1 MKNEKRAILIALVMV
16 LLLTTTLP
24 AAVSA
29 EIHPNTRAAE
39 WCRVGYTMYPVFG
52 VSYQFAVDL
61 AANFELEN
69 DPCPPRVA
77 KALLGGYK
85 IQIRRLR

>member
-39 WCRVGYTMYPVFG
+39 WCRVGYTMYPVIG
-52 VSYQFAVDL
+52 VPYQVAVDI